1 VAKRQ
6 QKPTRRQRHLRIISE
21 WLIDDIRDRC
31 ALRAREDH
39 QPLMADAIDTLK
51 HELVPVWERSGWWTS
66 NPSAEVR
73 HMDLYRL
80 AEQDATK
87 YSRRRNRQV
96 THRSSSNDPLTQLAK
111 DLARQAATMLEQVA
125 DDLPDVERQGD
136 HCLMRVDQLIAD
148 LDD

>member
-1 VAKRQ
+1 MFDER
-6 QKPTRRQRHLRIISE
+6 SE
-21 WLIDDIRDRC
+21 WPIAEIRDRC
-31 ALRAREDH
+31 ALRVYEDH

-51 HELVPVWERSGWWTS
+51 HELVPVWERPYGIWTS

-96 THRSSSNDPLTQLAK
+96 RHRSSGNDPLTQLAK